1 MYTIYY
7 WRVEK
12 RTVDVSIIG
21 VKSLP
26 SEAEYDYVEDF
37 KLGFTIFFF
46 QKECCTWQLSQF
58 QCTEV
63 SKLMK

>member
-1 MYTIYY
+1 MSQSKEL
-7 WRVEK
+7 RV
-12 RTVDVSIIG
+12 
-21 VKSLP
+21 LP

-37 KLGFTIFFF
+37 KLGFFF
-46 QKECCTWQLSQF
+46 QKECCSWQQAQF